1 MNQRNL
7 PEYPVYTVLPASTLA
22 VVSLIAGILSF
33 VMIPVIGSIVA
44 LWAGYAARKETRATP
59 PTASG
64 DGMATAGIVMGWI
77 HVGLVVVSLCCVMA
91 YFGMFAVWIGG
102 DSLVQ

>member
-64 DGMATAGIVMGWI
+64 
-77 HVGLVVVSLCCVMA
+77 VGFMWDWSL
-91 YFGMFAVWIGG
+91 
-102 DSLVQ
+102 